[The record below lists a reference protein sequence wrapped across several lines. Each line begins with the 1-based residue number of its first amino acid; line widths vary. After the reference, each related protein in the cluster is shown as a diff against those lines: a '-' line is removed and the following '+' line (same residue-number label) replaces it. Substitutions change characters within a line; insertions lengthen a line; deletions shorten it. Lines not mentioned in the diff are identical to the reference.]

1 MIDEHAFGNF
11 QLEQR
16 GRNASPLKLSED
28 TIREVVAPEI
38 RKRAVDRDAAKGNAL
53 LAKLHNIGEH
63 AVDHPVRQVAREQA
77 VVECGLDAVGRL
89 KTAPRMMPAPQGCDT
104 DNVATA
110 TGDLCPLEGEDP
122 TQSGRAER
130 W

>member
-1 MIDEHAFGNF
+1 MIDEHACGNF

-89 KTAPRMMPAPQGCDT
+89 KTAPMMMAAQQGFET
-104 DNVATA
+104 DNVAA
-110 TGDLCPLEGEDP
+110 AKVDLCRSEEHTSELH
-122 TQSGRAER
+122 SLI
-130 W
+130 